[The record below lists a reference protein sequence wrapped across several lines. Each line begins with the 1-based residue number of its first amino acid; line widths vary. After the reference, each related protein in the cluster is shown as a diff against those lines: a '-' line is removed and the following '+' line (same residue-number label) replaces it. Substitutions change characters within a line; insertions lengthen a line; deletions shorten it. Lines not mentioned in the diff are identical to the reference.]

1 MVTTLDAQ
9 AVVAYL
15 EMGNGWQTI
24 RDLFAELASDHRQAL
39 MTAVSIGELYYAVER
54 LHGPVALPELGRVLA
69 KLPIEPVPADVPLA
83 KEAAAFKAT
92 RKMSYADCFA
102 AALAKLRGGRV
113 VTGDPEFRAVEPE
126 IPILWL
132 PSAQGTP
139 GTTGTTAT

>member
-1 MVTTLDAQ
+1 MTILDAHPL
-9 AVVAYL
+9 VVYL
-15 EMGNGWQTI
+15 ERESGWEFV
-24 RDLFAELASDHRQAL
+24 RDLFAELTRDGVKAL
-39 MTAVSIGELYYAVER
+39 MTAVNLGEVYYAVER
-54 LHGPVALPELGRVLA
+54 NEGRAALSTLEEVLA

-83 KEAAAFKAT
+83 QQAAAFKAT

-113 VTGDPEFRAVEPE
+113 VTGDPEFKEVELE

-132 PSAQGTP
+132 TSAQGTP